1 MFRLRPRIYIGLL
14 VAAIVYWL
22 LSFFIV
28 SLGVLLDSG
37 EWRFL
42 WQRFGAYSLSIIP
55 AYLTGI
61 VIYAM
66 FTARHAARWPFFI
79 LAFALTSFLHG
90 ALYTLMYKYAVPLD
104 YFRSMSFWQLTL
116 SVTLVNCTLAGV
128 WQLIIVTWVMA
139 RKAIDN
145 EHRAAKAENLA
156 QSAQLEMLRYQLNPH
171 FLFNTLNSIS
181 SLVVEKRN
189 DDAED
194 MIMKL
199 SQFLRRSLD
208 TDPTDLITVEAEL
221 EAIDRYLSIEQ
232 NRFSDRLT
240 VHVSA
245 SPDARNLL
253 LPPLILQPLIENT
266 IKHAVSGAT
275 DAIHIEISARIVDGY
290 LVLSVADNGPG
301 LPDVSLKEGDL
312 KEGALKEG
320 VGLGNIRMRLSLL
333 FGRDSDLTLT
343 TRDEGGTAA
352 TITMPRIEAAQ

>member
-14 VAAIVYWL
+14 IAAIVYWL
-22 LSFFIV
+22 LSFSIV

-42 WQRFGAYSLSIIP
+42 GQRFGTYGLSIIP
-55 AYLTGI
+55 AYFTGVI
-61 VIYAM
+61 IYAL

-79 LAFALTSFLHG
+79 LAFIINSVLHG
-90 ALYTLMYKYAVPLD
+90 ALYAVMYKFAVPLE

-116 SVTLVNCTLAGV
+116 SVSLVNCTLAGV

-145 EHRAAKAENLA
+145 EHRATKAENLA

-181 SLVVEKRN
+181 SLVVERRN

-199 SQFLRRSLD
+199 SEFLRRSLD
-208 TDPTDLITVEAEL
+208 TDPTDLITVAAEL

-240 VHVSA
+240 VKVSA
-245 SPDARNLL
+245 SPDTCALL

-275 DAIHIEISARIVDGY
+275 DAVHIDISARIEDGN

-301 LPDVSLKEGDL
+301 LPREVP
-312 KEGALKEG
+312 KEG

-333 FGRDSDLTLT
+333 FGTDSDLTLM
-343 TRDEGGTAA
+343 TRHEGGTAA